1 MGKKASQGL
10 IIIIIVKITK
20 RVIGREEFTRSAG
33 DGDIDDD
40 DNVDVDRK
48 KGRRIMNSEENA
60 DNLDYVK

>member
-20 RVIGREEFTRSAG
+20 RVIGREEFTRSAA

-40 DNVDVDRK
+40 DDVDVDRK